1 MPIRKTFAF
10 PEADLHPTGQCP
22 VLEILTGK
30 NRPEPVIHTRQITVK
45 ADQLNQSGL
54 TTSPVSMLRLE
65 GSHASWFVI
74 FSIPYILGKI
84 YGPALRTSKNYG
96 DFGRIL

>member
-1 MPIRKTFAF
+1 
-10 PEADLHPTGQCP
+10 
-22 VLEILTGK
+22 
-30 NRPEPVIHTRQITVK
+30 
-45 ADQLNQSGL
+45 
-54 TTSPVSMLRLE
+54 MLRLE